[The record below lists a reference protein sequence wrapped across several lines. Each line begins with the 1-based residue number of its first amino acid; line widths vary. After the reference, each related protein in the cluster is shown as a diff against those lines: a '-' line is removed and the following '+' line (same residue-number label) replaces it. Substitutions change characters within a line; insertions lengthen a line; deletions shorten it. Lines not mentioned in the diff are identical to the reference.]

1 MSKKKIYAKKNW
13 SKKAINWIGQRNK
26 LVICIATLGT
36 VFLSTYAWFVSA
48 DSEKNT
54 FEGASLVAEITEV
67 FTPNYEWQPGED
79 TTKIVSV
86 TNTGET
92 PAIVRLS
99 LYEFFLSFQ
108 IDVTDQTGDGNLKE
122 SGVTVM
128 PSVDADNTDT
138 WAPAVA
144 AAGTFTQDGHNY
156 IAAEA
161 IISGESDRY
170 EYDNVVRDTT
180 APLKYLTLN
189 FSSNFKTAIPPA
201 GAQKYWIYENGYF
214 YYSEILQPGEESS
227 PLLDS
232 LTLSKNLPNKYKGS
246 LYKLKIFMDAHD
258 ATPAITGAW
267 GVNSGGDVY
276 QMLEALIVSVED

>member
-1 MSKKKIYAKKNW
+1 M
-13 SKKAINWIGQRNK
+13 
-26 LVICIATLGT
+26 
-36 VFLSTYAWFVSA
+36 FLNTYAWFISA
-48 DSEKNT
+48 DSEKNK
-54 FEGASLVAEITEV
+54 FEGTSLVAEITEV
-67 FTPNYEWQPGED
+67 FTPNYEWQPGEE

-108 IDVTDQTGDGNLKE
+108 IDVTDQTGNGNLKE
-122 SGVTVM
+122 SEKAIT
-128 PSVDADNTDT
+128 PSVDANNTDT
-138 WAPAVA
+138 WAPAA
-144 AAGTFTQDGHNY
+144 TAAGTFTHNGHNY

-170 EYDNVVRDTT
+170 EYNNVARDTT

-189 FSSNFKTAIPPA
+189 FSSNFKTSIPPA
-201 GAQKYWIYENGYF
+201 GSQKYWIYENGYF
-214 YYSEILQPGEESS
+214 YYSDILQPGEESA

-232 LTLSKNLPNKYKGS
+232 LTLSKHLPNKYKGS

-258 ATPAITGAW
+258 ATPVLTDAW
-267 GVNSGGDVY
+267 GVKSGGDVF
-276 QMLEALIVSVED
+276 QMLEALIASAEN